1 MGEEERRTILRM
13 VSEGK
18 LSPEEAAGLLEA
30 VEDASERRPGFTEAL
45 EANREVARHMRHG
58 RSGRNRALIIH
69 IKGGGD
75 NKVNLRIPLSL
86 ARAAGKFIPR
96 QAATYLQNYEI
107 DLQQF
112 LEDASEADGGTILE
126 VKDGENRVLIAVE

>member
-1 MGEEERRTILRM
+1 MGEEERRQILRM

-30 VEDASERRPGFTEAL
+30 VEDVSERRTGPGF
-45 EANREVARHMRHG
+45 MSPQGGMSHG
-58 RSGRNRALIIH
+58 RPGRAARSRALIIH
-69 IKGGGD
+69 IKEGGD

>member
-18 LSPEEAAGLLEA
+18 LSPEEAANLLEA
-30 VEDASERRPGFTEAL
+30 VEDASERRSGPGFEPPRG
-45 EANREVARHMRHG
+45 NVAHIRHG

-69 IKGGGD
+69 IKEGGD

-107 DLQQF
+107 DLNQF